1 MGSKINK
8 VNKSSLDDLDNCAD
22 ESVHLIGTLQGF
34 GCLIGFN
41 RETQDISF
49 YSDETSKIL
58 DVNSDILQDG
68 KWTDLTVLSSNLFNL
83 DNWSKINQNESFLD
97 IHETIGSHKYVI
109 NFQTTEQFIL
119 AEIEVLDNTDVES
132 RFYEQTNQFVDQS
145 NRVSSLKSLADVFAS
160 LLKDLTN
167 YDRVMVY
174 KFDKDYNGEV
184 FAESKNT
191 DLEAFYG
198 LHYPHTD
205 IPSQARELYKRKQLR
220 LLANVNAED
229 QNIITN
235 IVGLKA
241 NDIDLSMMTLRSVS
255 PVHVQ
260 YLKNMG
266 VTATLTISIMLDKQ
280 LWGLIACHHHSP
292 KILSYNKRKEALLQ
306 TQLFSSQLQRW
317 EAYEEYQKVQEK
329 EHIYQSILE
338 EVMRGGD
345 KFEAATSSSY
355 FIGLTESDGGAVI
368 RNGSIY
374 SFGDTPDD
382 SKILEIQQWMQEKNE
397 RVFLSDEFSKY
408 TDLGIDIKDV
418 ASGVL
423 YYSFDSSSES
433 AMIWFRKQLSEGI
446 LWGGRQE
453 DSVDHLTPRNSFDA
467 WEDEV
472 NGKSAEWHS
481 HQIQAGFRLGSFL
494 EKEVFIT
501 SLKEQKQQLE
511 RAADQLQSKNEELS
525 QFNWISSHDMKEPL
539 RKIRMFIDQIRFE
552 EDRLSDD
559 QKNYFERLDRSAMRM
574 QKLIADLLDYSK
586 LSKEEAFKIE
596 NITTII
602 EELND
607 HFQTEEVPFKIDF
620 DALPEAEIVRFQV
633 KQLFANLISNSI
645 KFRKKD
651 ESLIIK
657 LRKEDLGVSEV
668 QKYHLNPKLD
678 YFKIIYSDNGIG
690 FEKEYN
696 DQIFEVFQR
705 LHSQKNFE
713 GTGIGLAICKKVAA
727 SHRGEIFA
735 EGEPG
740 IGVTFTLILPRYQQE
755 H

>member
-8 VNKSSLDDLDNCAD
+8 VNKSSLDDVDNCSD
-22 ESVHLIGTLQGF
+22 EPVHLIGTLQGF
-34 GCLIGFN
+34 GCLIGFDK
-41 RETQDISF
+41 ETQEIAF
-49 YSDETSKIL
+49 YSEETSR
-58 DVNSDILQDG
+58 ILQVDSHILQLG
-68 KWTDLTVLSSNLFNL
+68 KWTDLKDLSSKLFST
-83 DNWSKINQNESFLD
+83 DNWFKINHNESVLEL
-97 IHETIGSHKYVI
+97 HETIGSQKYVF
-109 NFQTTEQFIL
+109 NFQNTERFIL
-119 AEIEVLDNTDVES
+119 AEIEALNMNDPES
-132 RFYEQTNQFVDQS
+132 RFYEQTIDFVNES
-145 NRVSSLKSLADVFAS
+145 NRVSNLRSFADLFAS
-160 LLKDLTN
+160 LLKELTD

-174 KFDKDYNGEV
+174 RFDKDYNGEV
-184 FAESKNT
+184 FAESKNK
-191 DLEAFYG
+191 DFESFYG

-205 IPSQARELYKRKQLR
+205 IPVQARELYKRKQLR
-220 LLANVNAED
+220 LLADVNAED
-229 QNIITN
+229 QNILTN
-235 IVGLKA
+235 IEGLKSS
-241 NDIDLSMMTLRSVS
+241 DIDLSMMTLRSVS
-255 PVHVQ
+255 PVHLQ

-292 KILSYNKRKEALLQ
+292 KVLSYQKRKEALLQ
-306 TQLFSSQLQRW
+306 TQLFSSQIQRW

-338 EVMRGGD
+338 EVMKGND
-345 KFEAATSSSY
+345 KFEAATSSAY

-368 RNGSIY
+368 RNGNIY

-382 SKILEIQQWMQEKNE
+382 SKILEIQKWMQEKNE
-397 RVFLSDEFSKY
+397 RVFLSDEFSKH
-408 TDLGIDIKDV
+408 TDLAFDIKDV

-433 AMIWFRKQLSEGI
+433 AMIWFRKQLSEGV

-453 DSVDHLTPRNSFDA
+453 DSADHLTPRNSFDA
-467 WEDEV
+467 WEEEV
-472 NGKSAEWHS
+472 SGRSAEWHS
-481 HQIQAGFRLGSFL
+481 HQIQAGLRLGSFL

-552 EDRLSDD
+552 EERLSDD

-586 LSKEEAFKIE
+586 LSKEEAFKLE
-596 NITTII
+596 SITEII

-607 HFQTEEVPFKIDF
+607 HYQSEDVPFEINLDRLP
-620 DALPEAEIVRFQV
+620 DAQIVRFQI
-633 KQLFANLISNSI
+633 KQLFANLMSNSI

-651 ESLIIK
+651 QLLKISIK
-657 LRKEDLGVSEV
+657 KQQLGAREV
-668 QKYHLNPKLD
+668 EKYHLNKKLD

-705 LHSQKNFE
+705 LHAQKKFE

-727 SHRGEIFA
+727 SHSGEIFA

-740 IGVTFTLILPRYQQE
+740 KGVTFTLIIPRHQKQ
-755 H
+755 